1 MKNKRIVA
9 SLHKVQVPAD
19 RKEAM
24 LNHILTQVEA
34 QTASLEKEQKVN
46 TEYRPNQTANPNGK
60 IGYRIPKKR
69 KALLIAIA
77 AVLLLLSA
85 CAAYAIYWS
94 STQRAKEYAQSEQAV
109 DDRRVLAERQADA
122 IIDGTTYYGAISGKG
137 EMDGLTI
144 ELRGACFWGYGDK
157 ELYLRFDA
165 ADAKTGDDSRLNNV
179 DYVLTA
185 LGKSYPA
192 YAKAEGAERERP
204 DISDGGH
211 GPGDG
216 GVSAAH
222 QIWFRNLEDE
232 IPDGTPLTL
241 ACTLYA
247 YNGAARG
254 ESLGSVS
261 LDFTYT
267 VPHAQIEAERERLIA
282 DILNG
287 MDADAEAQAETLAG
301 LPDAM
306 TPLGITQDE
315 YTFND
320 ALVTAEGFLL
330 GETVVTRGAV
340 FATVYMDGYIVQGE
354 GMSSIFTPD
363 TSRQRLDVEWEVE
376 YFGTAETVT
385 RYPWYAPMEELPE
398 TVLIAVLRDAGSM
411 QRLKAGV
418 DPFAG
423 TPEPDDYVN
432 YSWDA
437 VELLLRVNPRTGEI
451 ALPKDDAERM
461 AWRAEADRQKDVDD
475 RNASYTLKLNGEQT
489 VGGVNVRLYD
499 VIVMSRI
506 RQVSFEWLINGT
518 SYPIEADSCGV
529 SLYIDGVL
537 QSEMVNPNHEPYV
550 FSQEKAEKWVERNGG
565 WQQHNNNFGMFTIDM
580 RANDLPETFTLRIV
594 FDLYDRN
601 ESWERVFVGSF
612 DLTTTVK
619 KSDLAPWDSS
629 NFMG

>member
-1 MKNKRIVA
+1 MKSKRIVA
-9 SLHKVQVPAD
+9 SLNKVQVPAD

-24 LNHILTQVEA
+24 LHSILAQVDA
-34 QTASLEKEQKVN
+34 QAASTEKEQKMN
-46 TEYRPNQTANPNGK
+46 SEYRQNGTAKPSGK

-69 KALLIAIA
+69 KALIIAIA
-77 AVLLLLSA
+77 AVILLLSA

-94 STQRAKEYAQSEQAV
+94 STQRAKEYAGSEQAV
-109 DDRRVLAERQADA
+109 DDRRGLAEHQADA
-122 IIDGTTYYGAISGKG
+122 IIDGTTYYGAVTGKG

-144 ELRGACFWGYGDK
+144 ELRGACFWGYGDN

-165 ADAKTGDDSRLNNV
+165 ADAKTGDDSRLYDV
-179 DYVLTA
+179 EYVLTA

-192 YAKAEGAERERP
+192 YAKAEGTDRELP
-204 DISDGGH
+204 MISDGGP

-232 IPDGTPLTL
+232 ISDGTPLTL

-247 YNGAARG
+247 YHGAER
-254 ESLGSVS
+254 EDSLGSFS
-261 LDFTYT
+261 IDFTYT

-320 ALVTAEGFLL
+320 ALVTPEGFLL
-330 GETVVTRGAV
+330 GKTVVTRGADA
-340 FATVYMDGYIVQGE
+340 ATVYMDGYIVQGE
-354 GMSSIFTPD
+354 SMSSIFTPD

-376 YFGTAETVT
+376 YFGTSETVA
-385 RYPWYAPMEELPE
+385 RYPWYAPMDELPE
-398 TVLIAVLRDAGSM
+398 TVLVAVLRDAGSK

-423 TPEPDDYVN
+423 TPEPTDYIT

-437 VELLLRVNPRTGEI
+437 VELLLKVNPRTGEI
-451 ALPKDDAERM
+451 VLPRNDAERM
-461 AWRAEADRQKDVDD
+461 AWRAETDRQKDIDD
-475 RNASYTLKLNGEQT
+475 RNASFTLKLNGEQT
-489 VGGVNVRLYD
+489 VGGVNVQLYD
-499 VIVMSRI
+499 VIVMSYI

-518 SYPIEADSCGV
+518 SYPSEADSCGV

-565 WQQHNNNFGMFTIDM
+565 WQQHNNSFGMFTIDM
-580 RANDLPETFTLRIV
+580 RANDLPETFTLRIA

-601 ESWERVFVGSF
+601 ENWERVFIGSF
-612 DLTTTVK
+612 DLTTTVN
-619 KSDLAPWDSS
+619 KSDLAPWDDS
-629 NFMG
+629 NFM